1 MNANVSYN
9 ARVSRSIRKPP
20 AGRGSGSA
28 HALPSPLT
36 PHAAASREQFVAE
49 TKGYFAL
56 LTKPVLDVRTAKTGG
71 RELASAYTRMVDAI
85 VGLLF
90 QRAAE
95 DNGRRADDVDI
106 AVIAMG
112 GYGRAELAP
121 YSDIDILIVCS
132 KKTPLVETVAGSF
145 IRLMWDMGFELGHAV
160 ESLVEADSALTRD
173 IDTKTALI
181 ESRWVCGSKRV
192 AKALERK
199 IARIRKSDREEYLRR
214 KIDDALARREKFGR
228 SFQLIEPN
236 VKLSPGGLR
245 DYQTLVWLGLVG
257 RAPHGLQALRK
268 KGLLLRGERRELD
281 EAYDFLLR
289 VRFEMHVATRS
300 KQDQLTVAAQQGAAK
315 ALGFTPRGDHL
326 AVEFFMR
333 EYYRHTRIIA
343 RITEDCVDALGRGSD
358 LGVLLGQARLKKDAS
373 KLDMPLRLP
382 TLRKRPLAVFEK
394 QKASGQKL
402 ARALRRRLEQVV
414 EEELDAAAIVEKMRR
429 AFPSLLDDDRNV
441 DLVVRSLHETR
452 FLMKIIPEYD
462 QLTCLKRYD
471 LYHHYTVDEHSFK
484 VLENLVELG
493 RTDARSD
500 DPLVRLY
507 SELPEKRVLMLAALL
522 HDVGKIEGRGHAKKG
537 AVLSRTIL
545 KRMAIPQHEIDIVS
559 DLIEN
564 HLLMS
569 HFSQRRDPTDIGTI
583 TAFCDRVGN
592 RTRLKNL
599 CLLTYADYRATSPL
613 VWNEWKRTLL
623 WELYVRAYD
632 FMARREKQPEDVY
645 RRHKEHL
652 LATFPDGDARR
663 RALAHVDLL
672 PGGYLLT
679 MTPEMV
685 RDHIR
690 MIERLEGEPVVVGHR
705 FVGAAHEITFCT
717 HDKPFR
723 LSELCGVLAI
733 NDFTILNAFAFTRR
747 DGKVIDVFVV
757 EPVDRGDAL
766 ATDET
771 LLRVEH
777 IRTRLIDVFRGKLD
791 LEAATKRHAHRWR
804 RVAKGGIP
812 VATQVTFENDV
823 SDEFTII
830 DVFAQDRP
838 GLLYTITR
846 TLSQLG
852 LTIARAKISTEGA
865 RAIDSFYVREE
876 EDKVTAAGKLEET
889 RAALVGAIDDR

>member
-1 MNANVSYN
+1 MPRA
-9 ARVSRSIRKPP
+9 SRKTGLAATRRRAVVTP
-20 AGRGSGSA
+20 
-28 HALPSPLT
+28 T
-36 PHAAASREQFVAE
+36 PHAVVSREQFVAE
-49 TKGYFAL
+49 TKSYFAI
-56 LTKPVLDVRTAKTGG
+56 LTKPVLEMRTPQTGG
-71 RELASAYTRMVDAI
+71 REFVASYTRMVDTI

-90 QRAAE
+90 QRAVE
-95 DNGRRADDVDI
+95 ENGRRVDDTDI
-106 AVIAMG
+106 AVVAMG
-112 GYGRAELAP
+112 GYGRSELAP
-121 YSDIDILIVCS
+121 FSDVDILIACGR
-132 KKTPLVETVAGSF
+132 KTALVEAIAGSF
-145 IRLMWDMGFELGHAV
+145 IRLMWDCGFELGHAV
-160 ESLVEADSALTRD
+160 ESLVEADTALTRE

-192 AKALERK
+192 AKALEKK
-199 IARIRKSDREEYLRR
+199 IGRIRKSDREEYLRR
-214 KIDDALARREKFGR
+214 KIDDALARREKFGN

-236 VKLSPGGLR
+236 VKFSPGGLR

-257 RAPHGLQALRK
+257 RVPHGLLALRK

-289 VRFEMHVATRS
+289 VRVEMHLSTKS
-300 KQDQLTVAAQQGAAK
+300 KQDHLMVAVQQDMAK
-315 ALGFTPRGDHL
+315 RLGFAPRGDHL

-333 EYYRHTRIIA
+333 EYYRHSRTIA
-343 RITEDCVDALGRGSD
+343 RITEDCMDALGRGAD
-358 LGVLLGQARLKKDAS
+358 VGVLLGQSRLKRDDS

-382 TLRKRPLAVFEK
+382 TLRKQPLVVFQK
-394 QKASGQKL
+394 QKVTGQKL
-402 ARALRRRLEQVV
+402 ARALRRRLEHIVSEELGAAAVV
-414 EEELDAAAIVEKMRR
+414 ERMRTT
-429 AFPSLLDDDRNV
+429 FPAMLDDDRNV

-484 VLENLVELG
+484 VLENLVALG
-493 RTDARSD
+493 RADSSPND
-500 DPLVRLY
+500 SLVRLY
-507 SELPEKRVLMLAALL
+507 SELPDKRVLFLSAIL
-522 HDVGKIEGRGHAKKG
+522 HDIGKIEGRGHAKKG

-545 KRMAIPQHEIDIVS
+545 KRMAVPQHEIDIVS

-569 HFSQRRDPTDIGTI
+569 HYSQRRDPTDIGTL

-645 RRHKEHL
+645 RQHKEHL
-652 LATFPDGDARR
+652 LSAFAEGDQRR
-663 RALAHVDLL
+663 RALSHLDLL

-685 RDHIR
+685 RDHIQ
-690 MIERLEGEPVVVGHR
+690 MIEGLDGEPVVISHR
-705 FVGAAHEITFCT
+705 FASGAHEITFCT

-766 ATDET
+766 PPDET
-771 LLRVEH
+771 LLRIER
-777 IRTRLIDVFRGKLD
+777 IRDNLLDVFRGQLD
-791 LEAATKRHAHRWR
+791 LEAATKKHAHRWR
-804 RVAKGGIP
+804 RVSKGGIP

-823 SDEFTII
+823 SKEFTII

-846 TLSQLG
+846 TLSQRG

-865 RAIDSFYVREE
+865 RAIDSFYV
-876 EDKVTAAGKLEET
+876 GKLL
-889 RAALVGAIDDR
+889 AADALKEAREALESAVDSK

>member
-1 MNANVSYN
+1 MTTRATKT
-9 ARVSRSIRKPP
+9 RRPP
-20 AGRGSGSA
+20 RPRAASA
-28 HALPSPLT
+28 HALPSPVS

-49 TKGYFAL
+49 TKAYLAI
-56 LTKPVLDVRTAKTGG
+56 LTKPVLDMRTPKTGG
-71 RELASAYTRMVDAI
+71 REFVSSYTRMVDTI

-95 DNGRRADDVDI
+95 DNGRRADDTDI

-121 YSDIDILIVCS
+121 YSDVDILIACG
-132 KKTPLVETVAGSF
+132 KKSPLVEAIAGSF
-145 IRLMWDMGFELGHAV
+145 VRLLWDTGFETGHAV

-192 AKALERK
+192 AKALEKK
-199 IARIRKSDREEYLRR
+199 IGRIRKSDREEYLRR
-214 KIDDALARREKFGR
+214 KIDDALARREKFGN

-257 RAPHGLQALRK
+257 RAPHGLQALRN

-289 VRFEMHVATRS
+289 VRVEMHVATRS
-300 KQDQLTVAAQQGAAK
+300 KQDQLMVAVQQDMAK
-315 ALGFTPRGDHL
+315 RLGFAPKGDHL

-333 EYYRHTRIIA
+333 EYYRHTRSIA
-343 RITEDCVDALGRGSD
+343 RITNDCIDALGRGTD
-358 LGVLLGQARLKKDAS
+358 LGVLLGQGRLKQDGS

-382 TLRKRPLAVFEK
+382 TLRKHPLSVFER

-402 ARALRRRLEQVV
+402 SRALRRRLEHVV
-414 EEELDAAAIVEKMRR
+414 QEDLGAAPIVERMRR
-429 AFPSLLDDDRNV
+429 SFPSFLDDDRNV

-484 VLENLVELG
+484 VLENLVALG
-493 RTDARSD
+493 RAGASAH

-507 SELPEKRVLMLAALL
+507 SELPEKRVLFLAALL
-522 HDVGKIEGRGHAKKG
+522 HDIGKIEGRGHAKKG

-545 KRMAIPQHEIDIVS
+545 KRMAVPQHEIDIIS

-645 RRHKEHL
+645 RQHKEHL
-652 LATFPDGDARR
+652 LATFPEGDARR
-663 RALAHVDLL
+663 RALSHLDLL

-685 RDHIR
+685 RDHIQ
-690 MIERLEGEPVVVGHR
+690 MIERLNGEPVVVAHR
-705 FVGAAHEITFCT
+705 FVGATHEITFCT
-717 HDKPFR
+717 HDKPYR

-757 EPVDRGDAL
+757 EPVDRGEAL
-766 ATDET
+766 EPDET
-771 LLRVEH
+771 LQRVER
-777 IRTRLIDVFRGKLD
+777 IRDQLLGVFHGTLD
-791 LEAATKRHAHRWR
+791 LAAATQKHAHRWR

-846 TLSQLG
+846 TLSQRG

-865 RAIDSFYVREE
+865 RAIDSFYVRGEE
-876 EDKVTAAGKLEET
+876 GKVTAPVKLEET
-889 RAALVGAIDDR
+889 RAALGTAIDDR

>member
-1 MNANVSYN
+1 MST
-9 ARVSRSIRKPP
+9 RPKTRRSSRTR
-20 AGRGSGSA
+20 AGSA
-28 HALPSPLT
+28 SALPSPAS

-49 TKGYFAL
+49 TKAYLAIL
-56 LTKPVLDVRTAKTGG
+56 IKPVLEMRTPKTGG
-71 RELASAYTRMVDAI
+71 REFVASYTRMVDTI

-95 DNGRRADDVDI
+95 DNGRRADEVDI

-121 YSDIDILIVCS
+121 HSDVDILIACG
-132 KKTPLVETVAGSF
+132 KKTKLVEAIAGSF
-145 IRLMWDMGFELGHAV
+145 IRLMWDCGFELGHAV
-160 ESLVEADSALTRD
+160 ESLVEADAALTRD
-173 IDTKTALI
+173 MDTKTALI

-192 AKALERK
+192 ARALEKK
-199 IARIRKSDREEYLRR
+199 IGRIRRSDREEYLRR
-214 KIDDALARREKFGR
+214 KIDDALARREKFGN

-236 VKLSPGGLR
+236 IKLSPGGLR

-281 EAYDFLLR
+281 DAYDFLLR
-289 VRFEMHVATRS
+289 ARVEMHVGTRS
-300 KQDQLTVAAQQGAAK
+300 KQDQLTVAVQQDVAK
-315 ALGFTPRGDHL
+315 MLGFTPRGDHL

-333 EYYRHTRIIA
+333 EYYRHTRTVA
-343 RITEDCVDALGRGSD
+343 RITEDCIGALGHGAD
-358 LGVLLGQARLKKDAS
+358 LGVLLGQSRLKRDAS

-382 TLRKRPLAVFEK
+382 TLRKHPLAIFEK

-402 ARALRRRLEQVV
+402 SRALRRRLEQVV
-414 EEELDAAAIVEKMRR
+414 EEELGAASIVEKMRR
-429 AFPSLLDDDRNV
+429 AFPPLLDDDRNV

-471 LYHHYTVDEHSFK
+471 LYHHFTVDEHSFK
-484 VLENLVELG
+484 VLENLVALG
-493 RTDARSD
+493 RPDAPAD

-507 SELPEKRVLMLAALL
+507 SELPEKRVLFLSALL

-545 KRMAIPQHEIDIVS
+545 KRMAVPQHEIDIVS

-569 HFSQRRDPTDIGTI
+569 HFSQRRDPTDVGTL

-645 RRHKEHL
+645 RQHKEHL
-652 LATFPDGDARR
+652 LAAFPDGDARR
-663 RALAHVDLL
+663 RALAHLDLL

-685 RDHIR
+685 RDHML
-690 MIERLEGEPVVVGHR
+690 MIAGLDDQPAVMSHR
-705 FVGAAHEITFCT
+705 FIRGANEFTFCT
-717 HDKPFR
+717 QDKPYR

-733 NDFTILNAFAFTRR
+733 SDFTILNAFAFTRR

-757 EPVDRGDAL
+757 EPVDRGEAL
-766 ATDET
+766 SISER
-771 LLRVEH
+771 LLGIDRV
-777 IRTRLIDVFRGKLD
+777 RANLLDVVRGRLD
-791 LEAATKRHAHRWR
+791 LEAATKKHAHRWR
-804 RVAKGGIP
+804 RVSKGGIP
-812 VATQVTFENDV
+812 VATQITFENDV
-823 SDEFTII
+823 SNDFTII
-830 DVFAQDRP
+830 DVFAHDRP

-846 TLSQLG
+846 TLSRLG
-852 LTIARAKISTEGA
+852 LAIARAKISTEGA
-865 RAIDSFYVREE
+865 RAIDSFYV
-876 EDKVTAAGKLEET
+876 GKLTSPEKLKEL
-889 RAALVGAIDDR
+889 REALESAVEAK

>member
-1 MNANVSYN
+1 MPRTLRKARSSAENA
-9 ARVSRSIRKPP
+9 P
-20 AGRGSGSA
+20 APVVVA
-28 HALPSPLT
+28 AT
-36 PHAAASREQFVAE
+36 PREQFIAE
-49 TKGYFAL
+49 TKSYFGL
-56 LTKPVLDVRTAKTGG
+56 LTQPLIDLRTATTGG
-71 RELASAYTRMVDAI
+71 HEFASAYSRMVDTV
-85 VGLLF
+85 VGLVF
-90 QRAAE
+90 QRAVE
-95 DNGRRADDVDI
+95 EHGRRVDDADI

-112 GYGRAELAP
+112 GYGRSELAP
-121 YSDIDILIVCS
+121 YSDVDILIVCG
-132 KKTPLVETVAGSF
+132 KKTAVVEAIAGSF

-160 ESLVEADSALTRD
+160 ESLVEADTALTRD
-173 IDTKTALI
+173 LDTKTALI

-192 AKALERK
+192 ARALERK
-199 IARIRKSDREEYLRR
+199 IARIRTRDREEYLRR
-214 KIDDALARREKFGR
+214 KIDDALARHEKYGN

-245 DYQTLVWLGLVG
+245 DYQTLVWLGLAG
-257 RAPHGLQALRK
+257 REPRGLAALRQ
-268 KGLLLRGERRELD
+268 KGLLLRGESGELRA
-281 EAYDFLLR
+281 AYDFLLR
-289 VRFEMHVATRS
+289 VRVEMHIATKS
-300 KQDQLTVAAQQGAAK
+300 KQDQLTVAVQQGLAK
-315 ALGFTPRGDHL
+315 PLGFAPRGDHL

-333 EYYRHTRIIA
+333 EYYRHTRSIF
-343 RITEDCVDALGRGSD
+343 RITKDCVEALGG
-358 LGVLLGQARLKKDAS
+358 GAEVGILLGKSRLKKDDA

-382 TLRKRPLAVFEK
+382 TLRKNPLIVFQR
-394 QKASGQKL
+394 QKASGQTL
-402 ARALRRRLEQVV
+402 ARALRRRLETIV
-414 EEELDAAAIVEKMRR
+414 EEELSAAAVAERMRR
-429 AFPSLLDDDRNV
+429 GFPSLLDDDANV
-441 DLVVRSLHETR
+441 DLLVRSLHETR

-493 RTDARSD
+493 RSDVSSD

-507 SELPEKRVLMLAALL
+507 SELPEKRVLFLAALL

-545 KRMAIPQHEIDIVS
+545 KRLAVPQHEIDIVS

-569 HFSQRRDPTDIGTI
+569 HFSQRRDPTDIGTL

-592 RTRLKNL
+592 RTRLKHL

-645 RRHKEHL
+645 RHHKEHL
-652 LATFPDGDARR
+652 LEAFADGSERR
-663 RALAHVDLL
+663 RALAHLDLL

-685 RDHIR
+685 RDHVR
-690 MIERLEGEPVVVGHR
+690 MIDRLDGEPVVVGHR
-705 FVGAAHEITFCT
+705 FVGTAHEITFCT
-717 HDKPFR
+717 QDKPYR

-733 NDFTILNAFAFTRR
+733 NDFTILNAFAFTRA

-757 EPVDRGDAL
+757 EPVDRGSAVAPDQV
-766 ATDET
+766 
-771 LLRVEH
+771 LLRLER
-777 IRTRLIDVFRGKLD
+777 IRTNLVEVFRGKLD
-791 LEAATKRHAHRWR
+791 LAAATNKHAHRWR
-804 RVAKGGIP
+804 RVAKSGISITTH
-812 VATQVTFENDV
+812 VNFENDL
-823 SDEFTII
+823 SKDFTII

-846 TLSQLG
+846 TLSQHG
-852 LTIARAKISTEGA
+852 LAIARAKISTEGG
-865 RAIDSFYVREE
+865 RAIDSFYVGKIAAPERLNEIRE
-876 EDKVTAAGKLEET
+876 DLE
-889 RAALVGAIDDR
+889 RAVGD

>member
-1 MNANVSYN
+1 MAE
-9 ARVSRSIRKPP
+9 AR
-20 AGRGSGSA
+20 A
-28 HALPSPLT
+28 HL
-36 PHAAASREQFVAE
+36 
-49 TKGYFAL
+49 AL
-56 LTKPVLDVRTAKTGG
+56 LTRPLLESRTPKTGG
-71 RELASAYTRMVDAI
+71 REFVSNYARMVDTV

-95 DNGRRADDVDI
+95 ENGRRADDTDI

-121 YSDIDILIVCS
+121 YSDVDILIACG
-132 KKTPLVETVAGSF
+132 KKTKLAEAIAGSF
-145 IRLMWDMGFELGHAV
+145 IRLMWDTGFELGHAV
-160 ESLVEADSALTRD
+160 ESLVEADTALTRD
-173 IDTKTALI
+173 LDTKTALI

-192 AKALERK
+192 AVGLQKK
-199 IARIRKSDREEYLRR
+199 IGRIRKADREEYLRR
-214 KIDDALARREKFGR
+214 KIDDALARREKFGK

-257 RAPHGLQALRK
+257 RAPHGLQALRQ

-281 EAYDFLLR
+281 DAYDFLLR
-289 VRFEMHVATRS
+289 VRVEMHLATKS
-300 KQDQLTVAAQQGAAK
+300 KQDQLTVAVQQELGK
-315 ALGFTPRGDHL
+315 KLGFAPRGDHL

-333 EYYRHTRIIA
+333 EYYRHTRTIA
-343 RITEDCVDALGRGSD
+343 RITEDCLDDLGRGD
-358 LGVLLGQARLKKDAS
+358 DVGVLLGKSRLKKDGS

-382 TLRKRPLAVFEK
+382 SLRKAPLLVFERQK
-394 QKASGQKL
+394 QTGQRL
-402 ARALRRRLEQVV
+402 SRALRRRLEH
-414 EEELDAAAIVEKMRR
+414 IVTEDLGTASTVDKMRR
-429 AFPSLLDDDRNV
+429 AFPRLLDDDRNV

-484 VLENLVELG
+484 VLENLVALG
-493 RTDARSD
+493 RVDVASS

-507 SELPEKRVLMLAALL
+507 TELPEKRVLFLSALL
-522 HDVGKIEGRGHAKKG
+522 HDIGKIEGRGHAKKG
-537 AVLSRTIL
+537 AILSRAIL
-545 KRMAIPQHEIDIVS
+545 KRMAVPQHEIDIVS

-569 HFSQRRDPTDIGTI
+569 HFSQRRDPTDIGTL

-645 RRHKEHL
+645 RQHKDRLLSSFAEGSERESALRHL
-652 LATFPDGDARR
+652 
-663 RALAHVDLL
+663 DLL

-679 MTPEMV
+679 MTADMV
-685 RDHIR
+685 REHMR
-690 MIERLEGEPVVVGHR
+690 MIDRLSDEPVVIAHRLVGST
-705 FVGAAHEITFCT
+705 HEITFCT

-733 NDFTILNAFAFTRR
+733 NDFTILNAFAFTRK
-747 DGKVIDVFVV
+747 DGNVIDVFVV
-757 EPVDRGDAL
+757 EPVARGEAL
-766 ATDET
+766 TTEET
-771 LLRVEH
+771 SQRIEH
-777 IRTRLIDVFRGKLD
+777 IREHLVNVFRGKLD
-791 LEAATKRHAHRWR
+791 LEAATQKHALRWR
-804 RVAKGGIP
+804 RVAKTGIP
-812 VATQVTFENDV
+812 VPTKVTFENDV
-823 SDEFTII
+823 SRDFTII

-846 TLSQLG
+846 TLSQQG
-852 LTIARAKISTEGA
+852 LAIARAKISTEA
-865 RAIDSFYVREE
+865 TRAIDSFYV
-876 EDKVTAAGKLEET
+876 GKLVAPEKLKEL
-889 RAALVGAIDDR
+889 REALEAALEVN

>member
-1 MNANVSYN
+1 MSPRNSKPRPSPRTRAVS
-9 ARVSRSIRKPP
+9 PP
-20 AGRGSGSA
+20 AA
-28 HALPSPLT
+28 N
-36 PHAAASREQFVAE
+36 SREQFVAE
-49 TKGYFAL
+49 TKAYFAL
-56 LTKPVLDVRTAKTGG
+56 LTKPVLELRTPKTGG
-71 RELASAYTRMVDAI
+71 REFASAYTRMVDTI

-95 DNGRRADDVDI
+95 ENGRRADDTDI
-106 AVIAMG
+106 AVVALG

-121 YSDIDILIVCS
+121 YSDVDILISCA
-132 KKTPLVETVAGSF
+132 KKTALAEAIAGSF
-145 IRLMWDMGFELGHAV
+145 VRLLWDTGFETGHAV
-160 ESLVEADSALTRD
+160 ESLVEADAALTRD
-173 IDTKTALI
+173 MDTKTALI

-192 AKALERK
+192 ATALQKK

-214 KIDDALARREKFGR
+214 KIDDALARREKFGT

-268 KGLLLRGERRELD
+268 KGLLLRGERRELE

-289 VRFEMHVATRS
+289 VRVEMHLMTRS
-300 KQDQLTVAAQQGAAK
+300 KQDQLTVAVQQGLGK
-315 ALGFTPRGDHL
+315 SLGFAPKGDHL

-333 EYYRHTRIIA
+333 EYYRHTRTIA
-343 RITEDCVDALGRGSD
+343 RITEDCMDALDHGAD
-358 LGVLLGQARLKKDAS
+358 VGVLLGQSRLKQDAS

-382 TLRKRPLAVFEK
+382 TLRKQPLVVFEK

-402 ARALRRRLEQVV
+402 ARGLRRRLEQVV
-414 EEELDAAAIVEKMRR
+414 EEQLGAAAVVERMRR
-429 AFPSLLDDDRNV
+429 AFPTLLDDDRNV
-441 DLVVRSLHETR
+441 DVVVRSLHETR
-452 FLMKIIPEYD
+452 FLMRIIPEYD

-484 VLENLVELG
+484 VLENLVALG
-493 RTDARSD
+493 RPDARSD

-507 SELPEKRVLMLAALL
+507 SELPEKRVLFLAALL
-522 HDVGKIEGRGHAKKG
+522 HDIGKIEGRGHARKG

-545 KRMAIPQHEIDIVS
+545 KRMAVPQHEIDIVS

-632 FMARREKQPEDVY
+632 FLARREKQPEDVY
-645 RRHKEHL
+645 RQHKERL
-652 LATFPDGDARR
+652 LESFRDGEERG

-679 MTPEMV
+679 MTSAMV
-685 RDHIR
+685 RDHLH
-690 MIERLEGEPVVVGHR
+690 MIDRLDGEPAVVGHR
-705 FVGAAHEITFCT
+705 FVGGAHEITFCT
-717 HDKPFR
+717 HDKPYR

-757 EPVDRGDAL
+757 EPVNRGEAL
-766 ATDET
+766 APDET
-771 LLRVEH
+771 LLRVER
-777 IRTRLIDVFRGKLD
+777 IRTNLLDVFRGKLD
-791 LEAATKRHAHRWR
+791 LEAATKKHAHRWR

-812 VATQVTFENDV
+812 VTTQVTFENDV
-823 SDEFTII
+823 SKDFTII

-846 TLSQLG
+846 TLSQQG
-852 LTIARAKISTEGA
+852 LTIARARISTEGA
-865 RAIDSFYVREE
+865 RAIDSFYV
-876 EDKVTAAGKLEET
+876 GKLLAPEALKEAREALET
-889 RAALVGAIDDR
+889 AVDAN

>member
-1 MNANVSYN
+1 
-9 ARVSRSIRKPP
+9 
-20 AGRGSGSA
+20 
-28 HALPSPLT
+28 LPLT
-36 PHAAASREQFVAE
+36 HQSAASREQFVKE
-49 TKGYFAL
+49 TKSYLSL
-56 LTKPVLDVRTAKTGG
+56 LTKPLLDVRTPKTGG
-71 RELASAYTRMVDAI
+71 REFVAGYTRMVDTI

-95 DNGRRADDVDI
+95 ENGRRVDDTDI
-106 AVIAMG
+106 AVVAMG

-121 YSDIDILIVCS
+121 YSDVDILIACG
-132 KKTPLVETVAGSF
+132 KKTQLVEAIAGSF
-145 IRLMWDMGFELGHAV
+145 IRLMWDTGFELGHAV
-160 ESLVEADSALTRD
+160 ESLVEADAALTRD
-173 IDTKTALI
+173 MDTKTALI

-192 AKALERK
+192 ARALEKK
-199 IARIRKSDREEYLRR
+199 IGHIRKSDREEYLRR
-214 KIDDALARREKFGR
+214 KIDDALARHDKFGN

-257 RAPHGLQALRK
+257 RAPHGLQALRQ
-268 KGLLLRGERRELD
+268 KGLLLRGERRELE

-289 VRFEMHVATRS
+289 VRVEMHIATRS
-300 KQDQLTVAAQQGAAK
+300 KQDQLVVAVQQGLAK
-315 ALGFTPRGDHL
+315 ALGFAPRGDHL

-333 EYYRHTRIIA
+333 EYYRHSRTIA
-343 RITEDCVDALGRGSD
+343 RITADCIDALDRGKNV
-358 LGVLLGQARLKKDAS
+358 GVLLGQSRLEPDGA

-382 TLRKRPLAVFEK
+382 TLRKRPLVVFER
-394 QKASGQKL
+394 QKESGQKL
-402 ARALRRRLEQVV
+402 ERALRRRLEHVVQEELGATNVV
-414 EEELDAAAIVEKMRR
+414 ERMRR

-452 FLMKIIPEYD
+452 FLMKIVPEYD

-484 VLENLVELG
+484 VLENLVALG
-493 RTDARSD
+493 RADAPAD

-507 SELPEKRVLMLAALL
+507 SELPDKRVLFLAALL
-522 HDVGKIEGRGHAKKG
+522 HDIGKIEGRGHAKKG
-537 AVLSRTIL
+537 AVLSRAIL

-564 HLLMS
+564 HLVMS

-613 VWNEWKRTLL
+613 VWSEWKRTLL

-632 FMARREKQPEDVY
+632 FMAQREKQPEDVY
-645 RRHKEHL
+645 RRHKERL
-652 LATFPDGDARR
+652 LEAFREGDERR
-663 RALAHVDLL
+663 HALAHVDLL

-685 RDHIR
+685 RDHLQ
-690 MIERLEGEPVVVGHR
+690 MIDRLDGAPVVVSHR
-705 FVGAAHEITFCT
+705 FAGAAHEITFCT
-717 HDKPFR
+717 NDKPYR
-723 LSELCGVLAI
+723 LSQLCGILAI

-757 EPVDRGDAL
+757 EPIERGEAL
-766 ATDET
+766 TPEET
-771 LLRVEH
+771 LMRVER
-777 IRTRLIDVFRGKLD
+777 IRTGIVDVFRDKLD
-791 LEAATKRHAHRWR
+791 LEAATKKHAHRWR

-812 VATQVTFENDV
+812 VATQITFENDV
-823 SDEFTII
+823 SNEFTII

-846 TLSQLG
+846 TLSQQG
-852 LTIARAKISTEGA
+852 LTIARARISTEAA
-865 RAIDSFYVREE
+865 RAIDSFYVRGEE
-876 EDKVTAAGKLEET
+876 GKLGAPERLKEVREALE
-889 RAALVGAIDDR
+889 RAVDAK

>member
-1 MNANVSYN
+1 MSTRATKPRRPPRQRTAS
-9 ARVSRSIRKPP
+9 ARPVPSRATPQP
-20 AGRGSGSA
+20 A
-28 HALPSPLT
+28 T
-36 PHAAASREQFVAE
+36 SRHQFVAE
-49 TKGYFAL
+49 TKAYLAL
-56 LTKPVLDVRTAKTGG
+56 LTKPVLELRTPKTSG
-71 RELASAYTRMVDAI
+71 REFVANYTRMVDTI
-85 VGLLF
+85 VGLVF

-95 DNGRRADDVDI
+95 ENGRRADDTDI

-121 YSDIDILIVCS
+121 YSDVDILIACG
-132 KKTPLVETVAGSF
+132 KKTQLVEAIAGSF
-145 IRLMWDMGFELGHAV
+145 IRLMWDCGFELGHAV
-160 ESLVEADSALTRD
+160 ESLVEADTALTREM
-173 IDTKTALI
+173 DTKTALI

-192 AKALERK
+192 AKALEKK
-199 IARIRKSDREEYLRR
+199 IGRIRRSDREEYLRR
-214 KIDDALARREKFGR
+214 KIDDALARHEKFGR
-228 SFQLIEPN
+228 SYQLIEPN
-236 VKLSPGGLR
+236 VKLSAGGLR

-257 RAPHGLQALRK
+257 RAPHGLKALRQ
-268 KGLLLRGERRELD
+268 KGLLLRGERRELE

-289 VRFEMHVATRS
+289 TRVEMHIATKS
-300 KQDQLTVAAQQGAAK
+300 KQDQLTVAEQQDLAK
-315 ALGFTPRGDHL
+315 RLGFAPRGDHL

-333 EYYRHTRIIA
+333 EYYRHTRRVF
-343 RITEDCVDALGRGSD
+343 RITEDCLEALGRGSHI
-358 LGVLLGQARLKKDAS
+358 GVLLGQTRLKKDES
-373 KLDMPLRLP
+373 KLDMTLRIP
-382 TLRKRPLAVFEK
+382 TLHKQPLLVFEK

-402 ARALRRRLEQVV
+402 ARALRRRLEHVV
-414 EEELDAAAIVEKMRR
+414 EEDLGAASDVDRMRR

-452 FLMKIIPEYD
+452 FLMKIIPEYEH
-462 QLTCLKRYD
+462 LTSLKRYD

-484 VLENLVELG
+484 VLENLVALG
-493 RTDARSD
+493 HSDAPSD

-507 SELPEKRVLMLAALL
+507 SELPEKRVLFLAALL
-522 HDVGKIEGRGHAKKG
+522 HDVGKVEGRDHAKKG

-559 DLIEN
+559 DLIAN
-564 HLLMS
+564 HLVMS
-569 HFSQRRDPTDIGTI
+569 HFSQRRDPTDMGTI

-645 RRHKEHL
+645 RQHKEHL
-652 LATFPDGDARR
+652 LESFREGDERR
-663 RALAHVDLL
+663 RALAHLDLL

-685 RDHIR
+685 RDHMQ
-690 MIERLEGEPVVVGHR
+690 MIERLDGEPAVLSHR

-717 HDKPFR
+717 NDKPFR

-757 EPVDRGDAL
+757 DPIDRGDAL
-766 ATDET
+766 APAET
-771 LLRVEH
+771 LLRVDR
-777 IRTRLIDVFRGKLD
+777 IRTNLLDVFRGKLD
-791 LEAATKRHAHRWR
+791 LEAATKKHAHRWR

-812 VATQVTFENDV
+812 VATQITFENDV

-846 TLSQLG
+846 TLSQQG

-876 EDKVTAAGKLEET
+876 AGKVTAGARLGEIRSSLES
-889 RAALVGAIDDR
+889 AINSG

>member
-1 MNANVSYN
+1 MTRRDTKSPPTAT
-9 ARVSRSIRKPP
+9 RGRS
-20 AGRGSGSA
+20 ASGRASSSP
-28 HALPSPLT
+28 ALPQAT
-36 PHAAASREQFVAE
+36 TSREQFVAE
-49 TKGYFAL
+49 TKAYFAL
-56 LTKPVLDVRTAKTGG
+56 ITKPVLDLRTPKTGG
-71 RELASAYTRMVDAI
+71 REFVANYTRMVDTI

-95 DNGRRADDVDI
+95 DNAHRADDTDI

-121 YSDIDILIVCS
+121 YSDVDILIACG
-132 KKTPLVETVAGSF
+132 KKTALVEGIAGAF
-145 IRLMWDMGFELGHAV
+145 IRLMWDCGFELGHAV
-160 ESLVEADSALTRD
+160 ESLVEADAALTRD
-173 IDTKTALI
+173 MDTKTALI

-192 AKALERK
+192 AKALEKK

-214 KIDDALARREKFGR
+214 KIDDALARREKFGN

-257 RAPHGLQALRK
+257 RAPHGLQALRQ

-281 EAYDFLLR
+281 DAYDFLLR
-289 VRFEMHVATRS
+289 VRVEMHAATRS
-300 KQDQLTVAAQQGAAK
+300 KQDQLTVGEQKDLAK
-315 ALGFTPRGDHL
+315 TLGFAPKGDHL

-333 EYYRHTRIIA
+333 EYYRHTRTVA
-343 RITEDCVDALGRGSD
+343 RITEDCIDALGRGAD
-358 LGVLLGQARLKKDAS
+358 LGMLLGQGRLKKDAS
-373 KLDMPLRLP
+373 KLDLPLRLP
-382 TLRKRPLAVFEK
+382 TLRKNPLAVFEK

-402 ARALRRRLEQVV
+402 SRALRRRLEHVV
-414 EEELDAAAIVEKMRR
+414 EDELNAAAIVERMRR
-429 AFPSLLDDDRNV
+429 AFPSFLDGDRNV

-484 VLENLVELG
+484 VLENLVVLG
-493 RTDARSD
+493 RGDASAN

-507 SELPEKRVLMLAALL
+507 SELPEKRVLFLAALL

-545 KRMAIPQHEIDIVS
+545 KRMAIPQHEIDIIS

-569 HFSQRRDPTDIGTI
+569 HFSQRRDPTDLGTI

-645 RRHKEHL
+645 RQHKEHL
-652 LATFPDGDARR
+652 LEAFPQGDARR
-663 RALAHVDLL
+663 RALSHLDLL

-679 MTPEMV
+679 MTAEMV

-690 MIERLEGEPVVVGHR
+690 MIECLDGEPVVVSHR
-705 FVGAAHEITFCT
+705 FVGATHEITFCT
-717 HDKPFR
+717 NDKPFR

-757 EPVDRGDAL
+757 EPVDRGEAL
-766 ATDET
+766 APAET

-777 IRTRLIDVFRGKLD
+777 IRTNLVSVFRGKLD
-791 LEAATKRHAHRWR
+791 LEAATKKHAHRWR
-804 RVAKGGIP
+804 RVAMSGIP

-823 SDEFTII
+823 SEEFTII
-830 DVFAQDRP
+830 DVFAHDRP

-846 TLSQLG
+846 TLSQRG
-852 LTIARAKISTEGA
+852 LTIARAKISTEA
-865 RAIDSFYVREE
+865 TRAIDSFYVRCGE
-876 EDKVTAAGKLEET
+876 GKLVAPERLKELRET
-889 RAALVGAIDDR
+889 LEAAVDSR